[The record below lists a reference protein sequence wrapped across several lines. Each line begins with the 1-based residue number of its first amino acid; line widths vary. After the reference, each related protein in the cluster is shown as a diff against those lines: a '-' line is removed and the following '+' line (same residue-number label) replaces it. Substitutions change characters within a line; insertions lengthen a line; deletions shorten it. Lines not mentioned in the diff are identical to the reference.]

1 MRTELDYDLGVADAP
16 LDNLPATRRAIL
28 LALRRHGEM
37 GVEALADALEIT
49 PSAVRQQLAPLVAS
63 ALVDRREER
72 RGPGRPTHLYR
83 IGAAAEALFPKTYDQ
98 LAGELIGYID
108 AREPELVSD
117 AFRRRGERRVEQ
129 AQERLAG
136 RAFDERVRELTRILD
151 EDGYLADAERRP
163 DGTWVITEHNCAIL
177 AIARRYP
184 HACSSEI
191 DFLRA
196 ALPDAEIERVAHMVA
211 GAHVCSYTVRT
222 ARAARGR
229 RRRTVAAA

>member
-1 MRTELDYDLGVADAP
+1 MWTSLDYDPRVADAP

-37 GVEALADALEIT
+37 GVEHLAEALEIT
-49 PSAVRQQLAPLVAS
+49 PSAVRQQLAPLGA
-63 ALVDRREER
+63 AGLVEQRAER
-72 RGPGRPTHLYR
+72 RGQGRPTHLYR
-83 IGAAAEALFPKTYDQ
+83 LGAAAEALFPKTYDQ

-129 AQERLAG
+129 ARERLAG
-136 RAFDERVRELTRILD
+136 RDFDERVRELTRILD

-163 DGTWVITEHNCAIL
+163 DGTWVVTEHNCAIL

-211 GAHVCSYTVRT
+211 GAHVCSYTVRP
-222 ARAARGR
+222 ARPGRGR
-229 RRRTVAAA
+229 RRRAPAAA